1 MDSKPKKSPAGLYVL
16 AAAAVIALDRLT
28 KVWVR
33 AHIPLDPSAS
43 EEIPLIPGV
52 VHLSHIRNEGVAFGM
67 LQGGRWA
74 FVALLGVFCALVLWA
89 LCTGKLTASWERWLA
104 VLAMGGA
111 LSNGIDRAV
120 YGYVTDIKVQD
131 NGIKIYFTKL
141 NAFPQQ
147 ILIDIAAELCI
158 GGARAFNELSRTH
171 WAIKRVNLVE
181 ELAKAGCRVF
191 KL

>member
-1 MDSKPKKSPAGLYVL
+1 M
-16 AAAAVIALDRLT
+16 
-28 KVWVR
+28 
-33 AHIPLDPSAS
+33 
-43 EEIPLIPGV
+43 

-120 YGYVTDIKVQD
+120 YGYVTDM
-131 NGIKIYFTKL
+131 L
-141 NAFPQQ
+141 
-147 ILIDIAAELCI
+147 ELEFMRF
-158 GGARAFNELSRTH
+158 AVFNVADCFICVCAVLYMALTLFRKSP
-171 WAIKRVNLVE
+171 E
-181 ELAKAGCRVF
+181 EKE
-191 KL
+191 